1 MLQVKSFLSKMD
13 EPEDSYISILIEER
27 MRGKMIWAEQNMDD
41 VIAWISEKM
50 EQWYWVT
57 IRHKYVTLA
66 AITGTTIMVPYL

>member
-50 EQWYWVT
+50 EEWYWGT
-57 IRHKYVTLA
+57 IRHKYVTLV